1 MDPKIGNEA
10 LPQFHRT
17 ISEQLNARLSE
28 APRFF
33 WAVILSITAYAYV
46 LWWYAGEK
54 QTPER
59 FYTVFLLVSGV
70 AYLSILWVL
79 MYIAA
84 LGYAFRYLQNSQHRI
99 EEVLGWEIYRPET
112 TGVPPDAIRSTGD
125 LFWLLPG
132 IYHAHLY
139 GLIFLSI
146 VIHVIFVLI
155 LPDTGGAALT
165 ASLTFIAETVWILS
179 WNYHYLR
186 KFRHRHVRPWIARPR
201 PN

>member
-1 MDPKIGNEA
+1 MDSNSYNES
-10 LPQFHRT
+10 LGQFHRT

-46 LWWYAGEK
+46 LWWYAGES
-54 QTPER
+54 QTPTR
-59 FYTVFLLVSGV
+59 FYTVFSLVSGV
-70 AYLSILWVL
+70 AYLSILWVTAYL
-79 MYIAA
+79 AA

-99 EEVLGWEIYRPET
+99 EDVLGWEIYRPEM
-112 TGVPPDAIRSTGD
+112 TGVPPETIRSIED

-139 GLIFLSI
+139 GLLFLSM
-146 VIHVIFVLI
+146 I
-155 LPDTGGAALT
+155 LHAV
-165 ASLTFIAETVWILS
+165 FIALIPDLYGATLVATATFTLEIAWVFW
-179 WNYHYLR
+179 WNNHYL
-186 KFRHRHVRPWIARPR
+186 KQFRERRVRPWVVRRR